1 MKTLNIVAFG
11 AHPDD
16 VELACGGTLAKYS
29 KLGHN
34 VFIVDL
40 TAGDYGTRGS
50 VEERLAEAVCAAQ
63 QLGIRK
69 RINLRLEDIF
79 FEEDREALI
88 KVVDAIRL
96 LKPDIALIPSPVE
109 RHPDHE
115 RSFRLI
121 KRAIF
126 MAGLRNLWGTRVPN
140 PHRPSLVLHY
150 IQHTYIHPEI
160 LIDVTDTWVDKVSSL
175 QCYRSQFDPAYPA
188 PETILSTKRFM
199 EFLES
204 RASMWGFYIGVDKA
218 EGFVRVDNTP
228 LHIDL
233 FDLIK
238 V

>member
-1 MKTLNIVAFG
+1 MKQLSIVAFG

-29 KLGHN
+29 KLGHK

-50 VEERLAEAVCAAQ
+50 AEERLAEALCASQ
-63 QLGIRK
+63 QLGIQK
-69 RINLRLEDIF
+69 RINLRLEDVF
-79 FEEDREALI
+79 FEETREALL
-88 KVVDAIRL
+88 KVVNTIRL

-115 RSFRLI
+115 RAFKLV
-121 KRAIF
+121 KRALF
-126 MAGLRNLWGTRVPN
+126 LAGLRNLRGLEITE
-140 PHRPSLVLHY
+140 PHRPSLTLHY
-150 IQHTYIHPEI
+150 IQHTYVHPEI
-160 LIDVTDTWVDKVSSL
+160 LIDVSETWIDKIASL

-199 EFLES
+199 EFLEA
-204 RASMWGFYIGVDKA
+204 RATMWGFYIGVDKA
-218 EGFVRVDNTP
+218 EGFVRVDTTP

-233 FDLIK
+233 PDLIH
-238 V
+238 